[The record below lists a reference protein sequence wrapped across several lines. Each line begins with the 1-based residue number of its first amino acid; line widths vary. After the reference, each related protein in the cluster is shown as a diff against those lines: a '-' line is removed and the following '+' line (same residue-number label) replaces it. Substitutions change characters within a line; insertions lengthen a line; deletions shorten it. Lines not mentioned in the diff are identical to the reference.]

1 MPRMQNALTYGLLQ
15 SRRLECRLRT
25 PKMAG
30 VEPKK
35 EYVHMLNATLTATER
50 TLCCLLETYQTPE
63 GFRYSL
69 CWTLSQAAAVY
80 GIPVPCA
87 LARTVQVAPR

>member
-1 MPRMQNALTYGLLQ
+1 MLQ

-50 TLCCLLETYQTPE
+50 TLCCILETYQTPE
-63 GFRYSL
+63 GFRYMPWRRL
-69 CWTLSQAAAVY
+69 QMPLRWHLVQHAASRAVHR
-80 GIPVPCA
+80 P
-87 LARTVQVAPR
+87 